1 MVAVRSTRR
10 LYWLPLIALTYLG
23 AAGQANAQFLPSPQ
37 GPTASAVPGSSPYAS
52 QALSYQPLS
61 YPTAQQ
67 ASFQSIPGVRADQQ
81 SVPAAAGAIPGPPPG
96 PTSDLVVDVRVVGN
110 KRVPTEKLMRYIR
123 TRPGRPYSAEAVGED
138 VRNLNKSGL
147 VVSVR
152 PQYQEAPNGQGRI
165 VVYEVFERAT
175 IRSVHYVGNRKIKS
189 RTLAKET
196 KIKAGDPLEPF
207 NIEEA
212 RNRLESGLRAIMPG
226 CVRRIDFNWRENPR
240 AFDFELSENG
250 RRIGKQ

>member
-1 MVAVRSTRR
+1 
-10 LYWLPLIALTYLG
+10 
-23 AAGQANAQFLPSPQ
+23 
-37 GPTASAVPGSSPYAS
+37 
-52 QALSYQPLS
+52 
-61 YPTAQQ
+61 
-67 ASFQSIPGVRADQQ
+67 
-81 SVPAAAGAIPGPPPG
+81 
-96 PTSDLVVDVRVVGN
+96 
-110 KRVPTEKLMRYIR
+110 MRYIR

-212 RNRLESGLRAIMPG
+212 RNRLETFYKDKGFANAR
-226 CVRRIDFNWRENPR
+226 VT
-240 AFDFELSENG
+240 LSEGTKPTDERVVFVINEG
-250 RRIGKQ
+250 PKQTILWTNFEGNTIASEARLRTLIKSKQGILWFFGGELNRKQIEEDEERLEAYYRSLGFFRARVSSYFEEHTFSEQRDWIIVKS